1 MMVFTLEKLRAWQLL
16 STRLNNLACQSGTDG
31 LAESLKATGLK
42 VGSQKNQGSDI
53 SKERQWQQQSR

>member
-53 SKERQWQQQSR
+53 SKER